1 MTTAAA
7 MTDRIEKQMFLRA
20 PRTRVWKALTDLSQ
34 FQQWFG
40 AALDTPFTP
49 GARSRGHVTEK
60 GWEHV
65 QMDIQIERMD
75 PEHTFTYRWLPF
87 AIDAERD
94 YSKETRTLV
103 EFTLD
108 EVDGGT
114 RITVVESGFD
124 QLFADRREEAFK
136 MHEGGWTGQLKNIEK
151 YVTR

>member
-1 MTTAAA
+1 MPAVS
-7 MTDRIEKQMFLRA
+7 TDRITKEIMIKA
-20 PRTRVWKALTDLSQ
+20 PRTKVWKALTELNQ

-65 QMDIQIERMD
+65 QMDIQIERME

-87 AIDAERD
+87 AIDPKRD

-108 EVDGGT
+108 EVNGGT
-114 RITVVESGFD
+114 KVTVVESGFEGVA
-124 QLFADRREEAFK
+124 ADRRAEAFK
-136 MHEGGWTGQLKNIEK
+136 MHEGGWEGQLKNIQK
-151 YVTR
+151 YAER

>member
-1 MTTAAA
+1 MPAVS
-7 MTDRIEKQMFLRA
+7 TDRIEKQITIRA
-20 PRTRVWKALTDLSQ
+20 PRSRVWKALTDLGQ

-40 AALDTPFTP
+40 AALDTPFKP

-87 AIDAERD
+87 AIDPKRD

-103 EFTLD
+103 EFTLE
-108 EVDGGT
+108 EVDGET
-114 RITVVESGFD
+114 LVTVVESGFD
-124 QLFADRREEAFK
+124 LVPADRRAEAF
-136 MHEGGWTGQLKNIEK
+136 
-151 YVTR
+151 

>member
-1 MTTAAA
+1 MPAVSTG
-7 MTDRIEKQMFLRA
+7 RITKEIMIKA
-20 PRTRVWKALTDLSQ
+20 PRTKVWKALTELNQ

-65 QMDIQIERMD
+65 QMDIQIERME

-87 AIDAERD
+87 AIDAKRD

-108 EVDGGT
+108 EVNGGT
-114 RITVVESGFD
+114 KVTVVESGFD
-124 QLFADRREEAFK
+124 LVPADRRAEAFK
-136 MHEGGWTGQLKNIEK
+136 MHEGGWEGQLKNIQK
-151 YVTR
+151 YAER